1 MFLGP
6 FLFYESLWRMKT
18 ISKTS
23 RALTLGKNFL
33 TMVQFFCEIASP
45 INIGWIVINV
55 SDTTTSCHVRSQL
68 CVALLVVDR
77 ALLVACPE
85 GARAASVSIFYS
97 LCTLLPFG
105 IKYV

>member
-23 RALTLGKNFL
+23 RALTQQEFSYD
-33 TMVQFFCEIASP
+33 VQFFCEIASP

-77 ALLVACPE
+77 EHCLVACPE

>member
-23 RALTLGKNFL
+23 RALTQQEFSYD
-33 TMVQFFCEIASP
+33 VQFFCEIASP

-97 LCTLLPFG
+97 LSTLLPFG